1 MAKSSA
7 SSSRLGSNPAPS
19 RERWLLP
26 LGLFILSVTW
36 GYTWVLAK
44 QALEYAPPFAF
55 AAERSVG
62 AALALLIALRLLGRP
77 LGLAAPGPTLVIGLF
92 QITGFILFSTWALV
106 EGGPGKTAVLI
117 FTMPIWTLLLAWL
130 VLGERI
136 RGAQWLAAAST
147 LAGLLLIIEPWN
159 LHTSLLSKFLG
170 VMAALCW
177 AIGTVLIK
185 RLRAA
190 QPVDLLSLTTWQ
202 MLLGAVPLVLLA
214 LAIPERPTDWSAA
227 YIGILAFM
235 SVVSTAF
242 CWWLWITLLDRV
254 PAWEASLSV
263 LGTPVVAI
271 VSARFAMGE
280 DFSRGE
286 VAGILLIGTG
296 LALLS
301 LLGWAASRRSAE
313 K

>member
-1 MAKSSA
+1 MSSI
-7 SSSRLGSNPAPS
+7 SP

-55 AAERSVG
+55 AAERCVG
-62 AALALLIALRLLGRP
+62 GALALFVALKLMGRPFKLIA
-77 LGLAAPGPTLVIGLF
+77 PGATFTIGLF
-92 QITGFILFSTWALV
+92 QMTGFMAFSTWALV

-117 FTMPIWTLLLAWL
+117 FTMPIWTLLIAGPI
-130 VLGERI
+130 LGERV
-136 RGAQWLAAAST
+136 RGKQWLAAAST
-147 LAGLLLIIEPWN
+147 LTGLVLIIEPWSMQS
-159 LHTSLLSKFLG
+159 SLFSKFLG

-185 RLRAA
+185 RLRSR
-190 QPVDLLSLTTWQ
+190 QLIDLLSLTTWQ
-202 MLLGAVPLVLLA
+202 MLIGSVPLVLLA
-214 LAIPERPTDWSAA
+214 VLVPEHATDWTAA

-235 SVVSTAF
+235 SVISTAL

-271 VSARFAMGE
+271 VSSRLMLGE
-280 DFSRGE
+280 DFKLSE
-286 VAGILLIGTG
+286 MMGILLIGTG

-301 LLGWAASRRSAE
+301 LIGWAASRRSTV